1 MHPTRHH
8 RGCTH
13 HGIIGDAHITA
24 SSGKHI
30 RHTSRH
36 HRGSTQHGIIGEV
49 LIIGPKGII
58 RVDDII
64 GLDNFIGADDIIG
77 ADSKPSQQGYK
88 KNLKTTPTNSIKFS

>member
-1 MHPTRHH
+1 M
-8 RGCTH
+8 
-13 HGIIGDAHITA
+13 
-24 SSGKHI
+24 
-30 RHTSRH
+30 HTSRH
-36 HRGSTQHGIIGEV
+36 HRGSTLGTHHGTIGEV

-88 KNLKTTPTNSIKFS
+88 KNLKTNPTNSIKFS